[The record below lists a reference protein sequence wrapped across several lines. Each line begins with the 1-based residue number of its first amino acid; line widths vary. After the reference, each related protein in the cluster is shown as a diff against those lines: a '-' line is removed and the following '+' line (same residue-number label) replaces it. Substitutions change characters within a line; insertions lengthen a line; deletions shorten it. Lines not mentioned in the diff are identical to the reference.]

1 MAATATSMP
10 TTAAT
15 PAATAASTS
24 AAMASAATTAT
35 TPPTATGES
44 YPLDG
49 RGQSGIFLVEDI
61 ERRQADVGEFLLT
74 KKEFVTL

>member
-1 MAATATSMP
+1 MP

-24 AAMASAATTAT
+24 AAMASAATTPA
-35 TPPTATGES
+35 TATGES
-44 YPLDG
+44 YPLGG
-49 RGQSGIFLVEDI
+49 RGQSGIFLVEDV
-61 ERRQADVGEFLLT
+61 EGRQANVGEFLLA